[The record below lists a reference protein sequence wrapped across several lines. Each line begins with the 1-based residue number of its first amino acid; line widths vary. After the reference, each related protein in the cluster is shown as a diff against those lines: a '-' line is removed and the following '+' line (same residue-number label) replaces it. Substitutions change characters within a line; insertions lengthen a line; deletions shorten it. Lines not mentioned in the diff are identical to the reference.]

1 VVIPAYN
8 EADCIAKVSAELIRI
23 LGELT
28 PKFEVLFVDDGSK
41 DATFERI
48 TEMAKVDTR
57 VNGIALS
64 RNVGHMAALACGL
77 DAARGDVVICMD
89 ADMQHP
95 PELIPRMIEA
105 WRSGYDVVNMM
116 RRNTAE
122 TKAKGDVLS
131 RLFYWTYNRTSDVQI
146 IPHSPDFRLLDRR
159 CVDALKS
166 MPERLKFYRGMVPY
180 IGFRQTLMEFECPPR
195 FAGKRSYTLRKSLKL
210 ASDGIVSFSD
220 VGLKLP
226 LLVGGIISVLAIAY
240 IIVSIVLVA
249 LGITPLAPGWVS
261 LLSFNVL
268 SLGLNLTFIGVF
280 GLYLGK
286 IFNEVK
292 RRPLYFVQNSVGQ
305 PLPRRALTSHPDDW
319 GQS

>member
-1 VVIPAYN
+1 N

-95 PELIPRMIEA
+95 PELIPRMIDA